1 MIHFY
6 FIFVSQ
12 MQPREIINTTEFNLT
27 VRRLAFQLIE
37 NHTNFEETVL
47 IGLQTKGVFL
57 ADRLKKELELINP
70 DLNLNVGYLDI
81 TFFRDDFRRTEKPIL
96 ANETKID
103 FIIEGKKV
111 LLIDD
116 VLFTGRT
123 IRAGLDAM
131 LAYGRPSLVELLVL
145 VDRRYKR
152 HLPIQPTYVGKIVD
166 SIISEKVNVEWKE
179 VEGEDKV
186 LMYSSEK

>member
-1 MIHFY
+1 
-6 FIFVSQ
+6 
-12 MQPREIINTTEFNLT
+12 MQPIEIINTKEFNLT
-27 VRRLAFQLIE
+27 IRRLAFQLIE
-37 NHTNFEETVL
+37 NHNNFEETVI
-47 IGLQTKGVFL
+47 IGLQAKGVYL

-70 DLNLNVGYLDI
+70 ALKLNVGYLDI
-81 TFFRDDFRRTEKPIL
+81 TFFRDDFRRTEKPIV
-96 ANETKID
+96 ANETRID

-111 LLIDD
+111 VLVDD

-131 LAYGRPSLVELLVL
+131 LAFGRPSLVELLVL
-145 VDRRYKR
+145 VDRRYTR
-152 HLPIQPTYVGKIVD
+152 HLPIQPTYVGKVVD
-166 SIISEKVNVEWKE
+166 SIVSEKVSVEWKE